1 MYIHNPTLNKMFE
14 AKKIDDFPNGPPSNG
29 SHDRDTNEGR
39 NGKAGVAE
47 IAAMGVTAKAVMA
60 GTNNCYGSI
69 GSDYHIGIK
78 VSGGEDIS
86 NNGSN
91 DRNGSKGNKGR
102 DCRGRSHNHN
112 GSKGAATTGETAAA
126 AAATTTGVTAAEA
139 ATKAPEAMNDHDGS
153 SRSHDNSSEGS
164 NSKAGVV
171 SSAAMGATV
180 MSAMGLGGIL
190 GKSDTSKNKLA
201 GIL

>member
-1 MYIHNPTLNKMFE
+1 
-14 AKKIDDFPNGPPSNG
+14 
-29 SHDRDTNEGR
+29 
-39 NGKAGVAE
+39 
-47 IAAMGVTAKAVMA
+47 
-60 GTNNCYGSI
+60 
-69 GSDYHIGIK
+69 
-78 VSGGEDIS
+78 
-86 NNGSN
+86 
-91 DRNGSKGNKGR
+91 
-102 DCRGRSHNHN
+102 
-112 GSKGAATTGETAAA
+112 
-126 AAATTTGVTAAEA
+126 VTAAEA

-190 GKSDTSKNKLA
+190 GKSDASKNKLA